1 MTSYKESIEAADGDS
16 VPKFWIDMEPH
27 SYSSPFNNE
36 AIIEGQ
42 LIARVES
49 RLEDKREEMRAEMRN
64 FYDQAVNKSKEPYD
78 DKRDNSNGDS
88 DSISKSSDCD
98 DVSTDTS
105 PTTTSHLKDVVTE
118 SLSRYSNINPDS
130 LGNSGVSPKDDDAT
144 LYDDEYNYES
154 KRTSVSRLG

>member
-1 MTSYKESIEAADGDS
+1 MGFFKSATQTLS
-16 VPKFWIDMEPH
+16 PKSLMP
-27 SYSSPFNNE
+27 S
-36 AIIEGQ
+36 
-42 LIARVES
+42 L
-49 RLEDKREEMRAEMRN
+49 
-64 FYDQAVNKSKEPYD
+64 YDPDTVTRIFDAVSTNLNKSKEPYD

-144 LYDDEYNYES
+144 LYDDEYNYEG
-154 KRTSVSRLG
+154 KDCVQG